1 MTLRIFGLI
10 VAVGA
15 VGAIGLAACGGTTT
29 PSNTTDM
36 ATNTM
41 RDMATSGP
49 VDMAMTPPKLTVP
62 AGCTP
67 NMAGQTS
74 STLYSTIVMS
84 KCAGQ
89 TCHSNLTVPAMKS
102 AADVLALKNKQSS
115 TPSMPYITPGN
126 IDQSYLLYKLTGEQS
141 KVPSGSGGRMPEGSV
156 LPDSD
161 ICKFIQWVSTGA
173 TN

>member
-1 MTLRIFGLI
+1 MTLRTFRLI

-15 VGAIGLAACGGTTT
+15 VGAVGLAACGGTTT
-29 PSNTTDM
+29 PSNTADM
-36 ATNTM
+36 ATNTN

-62 AGCTP
+62 AGCNPTT
-67 NMAGQTS
+67 AGQTS
-74 STLYSTIVMS
+74 TLLYNTIVMS
-84 KCAGQ
+84 KCSGQ
-89 TCHSNLTVPAMKS
+89 TCHSNLTVPALKS

-115 TPSMPYITPGN
+115 TPAMPYVTPGD
-126 IDQSYLLYKLTGEQS
+126 IDKSYLLYKLTGEQS

-156 LPDSD
+156 LLDSD
-161 ICKFIQWVSTGA
+161 ICKFIQWVATGA

>member
-1 MTLRIFGLI
+1 MTLRTCGLV
-10 VAVGA
+10 VALGA
-15 VGAIGLAACGGTTT
+15 VGLAACGGGTT

-36 ATNTM
+36 STNTT
-41 RDMATSGP
+41 RDMATGTP
-49 VDMAMTPPKLTVP
+49 VDMAMAPPKLTVP

-67 NMAGQTS
+67 TMAGQTS

-89 TCHSNLTVPAMKS
+89 TCHSNLTVPALKS

-115 TPSMPYITPGN
+115 TPSMPYVTPGN
-126 IDQSYLLYKLTGEQS
+126 IDNSYLLYKLTGEQL
-141 KVPSGSGGRMPEGSV
+141 KVPSGSGGRMPEGMV
-156 LPDSD
+156 LTDSD
-161 ICKFIQWVSTGA
+161 ICKFIQWVATGA